1 MIVDIEKRRKRVYH
15 FSAEDKWDLIPGSSK
30 IANIPEDSILAYGK
44 LRSLFGE
51 PVYETK
57 NMEDQYLYSLRGQDE
72 KGQEVFIYVYSG
84 PSGPAIG
91 GLNDRDSLEAAEQLI
106 ELIKNAAPADYD
118 YTGYYTDFFLKIH
131 EGIKDGIPFCKE
143 TPVDPEEIEF

>member
-1 MIVDIEKRRKRVYH
+1 
-15 FSAEDKWDLIPGSSK
+15 
-30 IANIPEDSILAYGK
+30 
-44 LRSLFGE
+44 
-51 PVYETK
+51 
-57 NMEDQYLYSLRGQDE
+57 MEDQYLYSLRGQDE
-72 KGQEVFIYVYSG
+72 KGQEVFIYAYSG

-131 EGIKDGIPFCKE
+131 
-143 TPVDPEEIEF
+143 